1 MSAGAPS
8 TRLVVVP
15 NFLLH
20 NHHAADDCGVVFAAF
35 RGFASPLR
43 HTEALASCRSGGHE
57 IWWRAAAEDETAAL
71 RQLPRYV
78 ATNSTATRVSPVAVP

>member
-1 MSAGAPS
+1 MSARATS
-8 TRLVVVP
+8 TKLDDVP

-43 HTEALASCRSGGHE
+43 HSEALVSCRSGGHE
-57 IWWRAAAEDETAAL
+57 IWWRTAAQDEAAAL

-78 ATNSTATRVSPVAVP
+78 GTNSTATRVDPVAVP

>member
-1 MSAGAPS
+1 MSAGGIF
-8 TRLVVVP
+8 TMLVDVSY
-15 NFLLH
+15 FLLH

-57 IWWRAAAEDETAAL
+57 VWWRVAAEDEAAAL

-78 ATNSTATRVSPVAVP
+78 ATNSTATRVNAVAVP

>member
-1 MSAGAPS
+1 MSAGVIS
-8 TRLVVVP
+8 TMLVDVSY
-15 NFLLH
+15 FLLH

-43 HTEALASCRSGGHE
+43 HTEALVSCRSGGHE
-57 IWWRAAAEDETAAL
+57 IWWRVAAEDEAAAL

-78 ATNSTATRVSPVAVP
+78 ATNSTATQVVPVAVP